1 MRRCRYSVV
10 ILSVLL
16 MLSFLAAPAA
26 WAKDKLVMGVH
37 PYKPVGDLYKMFK
50 PIADY
55 VSQKIGKP
63 VEFRIG
69 KNYAETVDAVGK
81 GDMDF
86 AFIGPSLYVEAKSKY
101 NVSPLAQIDNEGKPS
116 FYGVVVVKKGSGI
129 TSVKELKGRTFA
141 FGDRDSTLTHIV
153 PLYMLMEAGVQLSD
167 LKQYAFVGTHDNVAL
182 NVVRGSFDAAGLQP
196 DIAAKYKDQGL
207 EVIARSV
214 DLPEHVFVATKTL
227 DAATAAK
234 IQNALLSMDATLL
247 KGIKGSV
254 SGIQKFNDKDFDVL
268 RKIVK
273 TVEKA
278 KMK

>member
-1 MRRCRYSVV
+1 MRRYIIL
-10 ILSVLL
+10 ILSVVLV
-16 MLSFLAAPAA
+16 LSFFAVPSV

-55 VSQKIGKP
+55 VSQKTGKP
-63 VEFRIG
+63 VEFHIN

-86 AFIGPSLYVEAKSKY
+86 AYIGPALYVEARSKY
-101 NVSPLAQIDNEGKPS
+101 NVTPLAQISNDGKPS
-116 FYGVVVVKKGSGI
+116 FYGVIVVKKGSGI
-129 TSVKELKGRTFA
+129 SSLKELKGRTFA
-141 FGDRDSTLTHIV
+141 FGDRESTLTHIV
-153 PLYMLMEAGVQLSD
+153 PLYMLIEAGVQLTD

-214 DLPEHVFVATKTL
+214 DLPEHVFVATKFL
-227 DAATAAK
+227 DAATMTK

-247 KGIKGSV
+247 KGIKSSV

-268 RKIVK
+268 RKIMK
-273 TVEKA
+273 TVEKE
-278 KMK
+278 KTK